1 MGRQNKEKKTH
12 FLCTRG
18 LGLNHAVPTSMHT
31 PAFNWWLKQV
41 ELLHTPAC
49 QHQCSHQLFLP
60 FCPRHQPLNLSS
72 VSSSMTAGHFKEI
85 RILATALE
93 QAAAAK
99 RVHQDESDASSES
112 RRTSRSQER
121 FDVPSLSSHHAP
133 QRIHSRQ
140 HEKRIFC
147 SSRRQ
152 NSTRMR
158 HTVKEG
164 RGRIKTL
171 E

>member
-1 MGRQNKEKKTH
+1 MLGCTPIMGRQNKKKKTPLSLYTRVRVESCWGVMLGCTPIMGRQNKEKKNH

-85 RILATALE
+85 RRLATALE
-93 QAAAAK
+93 
-99 RVHQDESDASSES
+99 
-112 RRTSRSQER
+112 
-121 FDVPSLSSHHAP
+121 
-133 QRIHSRQ
+133 
-140 HEKRIFC
+140 
-147 SSRRQ
+147 
-152 NSTRMR
+152 
-158 HTVKEG
+158 
-164 RGRIKTL
+164 
-171 E
+171 